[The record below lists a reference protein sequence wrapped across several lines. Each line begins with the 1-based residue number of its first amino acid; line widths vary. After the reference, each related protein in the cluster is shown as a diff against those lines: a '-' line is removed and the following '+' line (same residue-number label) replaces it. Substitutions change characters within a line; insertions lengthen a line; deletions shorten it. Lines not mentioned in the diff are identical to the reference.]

1 MSRALTQAQEEDMA
15 VEIQFENADK
25 PGTRVN
31 VEADPQTAVTPGPTP
46 ATAIINTPEGL
57 RVCVVGDYRDVEAR
71 LQAAAA
77 RAHESGDAI
86 RKNTPMS

>member
-1 MSRALTQAQEEDMA
+1 MAAQ
-15 VEIQFENADK
+15 IQFDDAER
-25 PGTRVN
+25 PGTRVT
-31 VEADPQTAVTPGPTP
+31 VEAHPQAAVTPGPTP
-46 ATAIINTPEGL
+46 GTAIINTPDGV
-57 RVCVVGDYRDVEAR
+57 RVCVVGDYREVEAR